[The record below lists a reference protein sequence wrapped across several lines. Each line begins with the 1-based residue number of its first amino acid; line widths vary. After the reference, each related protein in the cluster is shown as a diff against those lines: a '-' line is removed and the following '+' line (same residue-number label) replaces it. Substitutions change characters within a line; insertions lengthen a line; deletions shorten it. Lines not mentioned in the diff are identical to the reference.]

1 MKVLLALMFFPR
13 GGSAQVMRYLAKN
26 LSDNG
31 WEPTLVAGSAPGEAD
46 ATKFFDGLD
55 VRPVDYSQALDADD
69 PLMADP
75 PMHPSFEDRED
86 APDRVF
92 ARVDDETYEHLV
104 EAWEQRLRDAGAA
117 DADVIHLNHL
127 TPMNEAAERAF
138 PHIPRIGHLH
148 GTELLMLREI
158 DEGPPEGWD
167 HAQAWADR
175 MRRWARSC
183 ERLLVLS
190 PDAVRR
196 VPDLLDV
203 DPKRVVWAPNGFDP
217 EIFDRRPI
225 AGDDRVELWRKWL
238 VDEARGWSPED
249 EEPGSVSYDE
259 SDLQAFA
266 GDNPVLLY
274 VGRYTEVK
282 RIPLL
287 IRAYARARE
296 RFETRAP
303 LVILGGYPG
312 EWEGEHPYEVIEETG
327 AEDVFLPGW
336 RSHDDLADGL
346 NASDVVVLPSVRE
359 QFGQVLV
366 EGMACGL
373 PPIAVDAHG
382 PATIIEDGED
392 GWLVPADD
400 EGAMAGAL
408 VEAVNDPGERRK
420 RGEAAYES
428 SRARYSWPALAKEVA
443 GVYDD
448 VKAGKPESETAPGP
462 LPDVA

>member
-1 MKVLLALMFFPR
+1 MKVLLSLMFFPR
-13 GGSAQVMRYLAKN
+13 GGSAQVMRYLSRN
-26 LSDNG
+26 LRAHG
-31 WEPTLVAGSAPGEAD
+31 WEPTIVAGSAAGEAD
-46 ATKFFDGLD
+46 AREFFSGLD
-55 VRPVDYSQALDADD
+55 VRPVDYSEALSSDD
-69 PLMADP
+69 PLRCDP
-75 PMHPSFEDRED
+75 PLHPSYEDREG

-104 EAWEQRLRDAGAA
+104 GAWERELREAGAG
-117 DADVIHLNHL
+117 DADLLHLNHL
-127 TPMNEAAERAF
+127 TPINEAAERAF
-138 PHIPRIGHLH
+138 PDVPRIGHLH

-158 DEGPPEGWD
+158 EEGPPEGWD
-167 HAQAWADR
+167 HARAWADR
-175 MRRWARSC
+175 MRRWAQSC
-183 ERLLVLS
+183 ERLFVLS

-203 DPKRVVWAPNGFDP
+203 DPARVVWAPNGFDP
-217 EIFDRRPI
+217 EIFDRRPLE
-225 AGDDRVELWRKWL
+225 GDHRRALWRSWL
-238 VDEARGWSPED
+238 VDEPRGWDPETA
-249 EEPGSVSYDE
+249 EPGTVAYGED
-259 SDLQAFA
+259 DLVAF
-266 GDNPVLLY
+266 GEGPVLLY

-296 RFETRAP
+296 RFDVRAP
-303 LVILGGYPG
+303 LVLLGGHPG
-312 EWEGEHPYEVIEETG
+312 EWEGDHPLEVVRETG
-327 AEDVFLPGW
+327 AQDVFLAGW
-336 RSHDDLADGL
+336 HGHDDLADGL

-400 EGAMAGAL
+400 EEAMAEAL
-408 VEAVNDPGERRK
+408 VEAVNDAGERR
-420 RGEAAYES
+420 RRAGNAYES

-448 VKAGKPESETAPGP
+448 VLAGRPESDTAPGP
-462 LPDVA
+462 LPDIV